1 MRDFGSLLAFTLRF
15 TYLAIA
21 QMQGF
26 SLANSLIKKLYSV
39 DENRDDGD
47 DDPDKNDLM
56 ASIAQDDRDKVRQE
70 IENRSTFSY

>member
-15 TYLAIA
+15 TYLAIS

-39 DENRDDGD
+39 EEKDAEDSD
-47 DDPDKNDLM
+47 
-56 ASIAQDDRDKVRQE
+56 AE
-70 IENRSTFSY
+70 

>member
-26 SLANSLIKKLYSV
+26 SLANSLIKKLYSF
-39 DENRDDGD
+39 DYDGD
-47 DDPDKNDLM
+47 G
-56 ASIAQDDRDKVRQE
+56 
-70 IENRSTFSY
+70 

>member
-39 DENRDDGD
+39 EENRNED
-47 DDPDKNDLM
+47 DDDVDKNDMM
-56 ASIAQDDRDKVRQE
+56 ASIAEDDKDKVRQE